1 MLTAEVI
8 AIGDEMTT
16 GARID
21 TNSAWLSQQLAL
33 LGIRTLFQT
42 TVADDHTAGVQAFQI
57 AAGRADVVVATGGL
71 GPTRD
76 DLTREVLADVIG
88 QPLEFRQDVMDTIAA
103 MFSRRS
109 RAMPERNRAQAMF
122 PAGSRVIPNPQ
133 GTAPGLDVCVP
144 QPNRAATR
152 VFALPGVPAE
162 MQQMFEATVRT
173 RLIDE
178 VGAGRRTIRQ
188 HTIKCFGVGES
199 EMESRLGNMIARDR
213 QPSVG
218 ITVSRATI
226 SLRITADGESEADA
240 LRQIEQ
246 TRDEIYRLVPEFI
259 FGEGETFELQDAV
272 AVGLGRRGERLL
284 TIELGAA
291 CPLSQWMAAV
301 PTSEPVYRGGLF
313 APDLAA
319 VLGGPVTAASLGD
332 GLQQLAERAAAEWVL
347 LVDHYPTIP
356 VTDQPLPAFP
366 VALTLWQRGGD
377 ELHRRSLELG
387 GHPDIIHSRIA
398 KAALDFFR
406 TLL

>member
-42 TVADDHTAGVQAFQI
+42 TVADDHAAGVQAFQI
-57 AAGRADVVVATGGL
+57 AAGRANVVVATGGL

-76 DLTREVLADVIG
+76 DLTREVLADVID

-103 MFSRRS
+103 MFTRRS
-109 RAMPERNRAQAMF
+109 RTMPERNRAQAMF
-122 PAGSRVIPNPQ
+122 PVGSRVIPNPQ
-133 GTAPGLDVCVP
+133 GTAPGLDVSVP
-144 QPNRAATR
+144 QPERAATR

-162 MQQMFEATVRT
+162 MRQMFDATVRT

-188 HTIKCFGVGES
+188 HVVKCFGVGES
-199 EMESRLGNMIARDR
+199 EMESRLGDMIARDR

-259 FGEGETFELQDAV
+259 FGEGETFELQHAV
-272 AVGLGRRGERLL
+272 AAGLTRRNERLL
-284 TIELGAA
+284 TVELGAA
-291 CPLSQWMAAV
+291 CPLSQWMAEV
-301 PTSEPVYRGGLF
+301 PSAPQVYRGGLF
-313 APDLAA
+313 APDLPA
-319 VLGGPVTAASLGD
+319 VLGAPVRPDTLDA
-332 GLQQLAERAAAEWVL
+332 GLQQLADRAAAEWVL
-347 LVDHYPTIP
+347 VVDRYPTIP
-356 VTDQPLPAFP
+356 QTDQPLPAFP

-377 ELHRRSLELG
+377 ELHQRSLELG
-387 GHPDIIHSRIA
+387 GHPDIIQARIA
-398 KAALDFFR
+398 KAALDFCR